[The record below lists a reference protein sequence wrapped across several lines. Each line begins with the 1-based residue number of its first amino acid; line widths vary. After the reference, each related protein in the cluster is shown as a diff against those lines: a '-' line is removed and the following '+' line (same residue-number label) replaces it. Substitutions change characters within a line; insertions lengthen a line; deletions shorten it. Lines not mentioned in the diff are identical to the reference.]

1 MNSTE
6 DLIID
11 EVMTSLRMSLEN
23 ESIWTPEFLARKFWS
38 FCSGRQA
45 EFFNILANISKY
57 NARNEVVWTEMQWRY
72 MQDDLTSE
80 GKNLID
86 NIKSHTDKEAA

>member
-1 MNSTE
+1 MNKTE

-11 EVMTSLRMSLEN
+11 AIQTALIEIIEDET
-23 ESIWTPEFLARKFWS
+23 IWTPEFLARKFWNFDS
-38 FCSGRQA
+38 EKQA

-57 NARNEVVWTEMQWRY
+57 NKSKETVWTEMQWRY
-72 MQDDLTSE
+72 IQNSLTDE

-86 NIKSHTDKEAA
+86 NIKLHTDTN